1 MRRGE
6 LYVWF
11 SVLTDLVE
19 CKAQTVQEAADIV
32 RSKSQ
37 ADPALFDTVAELIEC
52 KARKVNEAVGIL
64 RGLAVGLCQ

>member
-11 SVLTDLVE
+11 SVLADLVE
-19 CKAQTVQEAADIV
+19 CKAHTVQEAADIV
-32 RSKSQ
+32 QSKRQ
-37 ADPALFDTVAELIEC
+37 VNPALFDTVAELIEC
-52 KARKVNEAVGIL
+52 QARKVNDAVGIL